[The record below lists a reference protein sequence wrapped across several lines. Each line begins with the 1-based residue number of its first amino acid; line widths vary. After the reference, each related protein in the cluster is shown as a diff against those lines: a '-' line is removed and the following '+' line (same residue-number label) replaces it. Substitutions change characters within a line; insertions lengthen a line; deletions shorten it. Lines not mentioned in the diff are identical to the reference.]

1 MWPSLRR
8 FFSGILIVVVVVVGA
23 LHHEFRD
30 ERCRGSS
37 AAIEARLC
45 GATRFQ
51 FEARGKRDDCR
62 ALW

>member
-1 MWPSLRR
+1 MWPSLRS
-8 FFSGILIVVVVVVGA
+8 FFSGILIVVVVVGA

-51 FEARGKRDDCR
+51 FEARGKRDDCG

>member
-1 MWPSLRR
+1 MWSSLRS
-8 FFSGILIVVVVVVGA
+8 FSSGILIVVVVVGA
-23 LHHEFRD
+23 LHLEFRD

-51 FEARGKRDDCR
+51 FEARGKRDDCG